1 MIMMIAMAIQ
11 VAAVVIMIRYLIR
24 IQVHQSW
31 KANETFVFDTLLI
44 VAVLPVLFFSAPLS
58 AVADDAVPTM
68 KVDRADG
75 YDWVRLTSGEWL
87 KGKVEAMY
95 DDKLEFDS
103 ENLKLLTI
111 DMEDVSFLE
120 VRRPMGVNI
129 DGQGVFTG
137 RIELTTMQV
146 FVYTGDEKRTFDR
159 KDLIS
164 FSPTADKEINLWTTK
179 LGLGLNVRQG
189 NTNQLD
195 YTAKLSTQR
204 RTAKSRYTLEYM
216 GNISRSGTIST
227 STETANNHRVTA
239 EADVFLSRRFFYRIL
254 SGEYYRDPFTNIDQR
269 ISVYTGAGHV
279 LVDTRRLQWDIIAG
293 PSLLTTRF
301 VSVQA
306 GQPIRQNALGF
317 VAKTNLD
324 AELTS
329 WLDFIFQ
336 YDVQLMK
343 PSAGGYI
350 HHMETT
356 LDSEITR
363 RLDLELTV
371 IWDKVSH
378 PTVNAQGI
386 LPKSDDMRLVVGIS
400 FEL

>member
-1 MIMMIAMAIQ
+1 M
-11 VAAVVIMIRYLIR
+11 
-24 IQVHQSW
+24 HS
-31 KANETFVFDTLLI
+31 
-44 VAVLPVLFFSAPLS
+44 LFFSRPVAGFFIIVGALVAFFTAPLPV
-58 AVADDAVPTM
+58 VADDAVPVM
-68 KVDRADG
+68 KVDRTDG
-75 YDWVRLTSGEWL
+75 HDWVKLTSGEWL

-95 DDKLEFDS
+95 DDELEFDS

-120 VRRPMGVNI
+120 IRQSMDVNI
-129 DGQGVFTG
+129 DGQGIFTG

-146 FVYTGDEKRTFDR
+146 FVYSGDEKRAFER

-164 FSPTADKEINLWTTK
+164 FSPTADREINLWTTK
-179 LGLGLNVRQG
+179 LGLGLNIRQG

-204 RTAKSRYTLEYM
+204 RTAKSRYTFEYV

-239 EADVFLSRRFFYRIL
+239 EADVFLSRRFFYRVL
-254 SGEYYRDPFTNIDQR
+254 SGEYYRDPFTNLDQR
-269 ISVYTGAGHV
+269 ISVYTGAGYV
-279 LVDTRRLQWDIIAG
+279 LADTRRLEWDVIAG

-306 GQPIRQNALGF
+306 GQPIRQNAVGL
-317 VAKTNLD
+317 VTKTNLD
-324 AELTS
+324 AELTP

-336 YDVQLMK
+336 YDVQLMAR
-343 PSAGGYI
+343 SAGGYI
-350 HHMETT
+350 HHMVTT
-356 LDSEITR
+356 LESELTR
-363 RLDLELTV
+363 RLDMELTV
-371 IWDKVSH
+371 IWDKTSH
-378 PTVNAQGI
+378 PTVDAQGV
-386 LPKSDDMRLVVGIS
+386 LPKSDDVRLVIGIS